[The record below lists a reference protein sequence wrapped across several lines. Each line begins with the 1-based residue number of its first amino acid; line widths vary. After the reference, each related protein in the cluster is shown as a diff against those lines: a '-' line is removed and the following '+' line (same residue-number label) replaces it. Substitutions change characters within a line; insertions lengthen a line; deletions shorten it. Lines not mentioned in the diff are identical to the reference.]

1 MPEDEP
7 REAALETVLAEE
19 NLRAAWLAV
28 KANDGAPGVDKMD
41 MEQSAGHLR
50 EHWAAIRTK
59 LLEGSY
65 KPGAVRAVK
74 IPKANGGERQ
84 LGIPNIT
91 DRLIQQAI
99 HQILSPV
106 WEPDFSDHSHG
117 FRPNRSAHD
126 AVKAAANYVK
136 EGKTWVVD
144 IDLKNFFDQVDHDK
158 LMHLLRGK
166 IGDKKLRA
174 LIGAYLR
181 APMQEADGS
190 KVKRWKGTPQGGPL
204 SPLLANI
211 YLDPLD
217 KELEKRGVSFVRY
230 ADDIAI
236 FASSQRSAERIYERV
251 VTWIEKNLKVEVNRD
266 KSGVGP
272 SEESSLL
279 GFRIFDDGR
288 VGVSPQAVAKLKD
301 RVRQMWNARQSRTSK
316 QLREQWQRYIRG
328 WWNYFKVADW
338 QREVTDLSGW
348 IRRHM
353 RKCFWLRWKTP
364 RGRINAMKRLG
375 VKGRAL
381 GLAYTGR
388 GAWPTARTPALQQAL
403 NNRTLAR
410 YGFIIPWQ
418 VTTKP
423 GAPRRRS

>member
-1 MPEDEP
+1 MPEDKP
-7 REAALETVLAEE
+7 RFATLEAVLAEE
-19 NLRAAWLAV
+19 NLRASWLAV

-41 MEQSAGHLR
+41 MEQSARHLR
-50 EHWAAIRTK
+50 EHWENIRTK
-59 LLEGSY
+59 LLEGAY
-65 KPGAVRAVK
+65 APGAVRAVS
-74 IPKANGGERQ
+74 IPKASGGERL

-99 HQILSPV
+99 HQVLSPV
-106 WEPDFSDHSHG
+106 WEPDFSDQSHG
-117 FRPNRSAHD
+117 FRPGRSAHD
-126 AVKAAANYVK
+126 AVRAAAGYVK

-158 LMHLLRGK
+158 LMHQLRGK
-166 IGDKKLRA
+166 IGDKRLRA

-181 APMQEADGS
+181 APMQYADGS

-236 FASSQRSAERIYERV
+236 FAGSQRSAERIYEGV
-251 VTWIEKNLKVEVNRD
+251 VAWIEKYLKLEVNRE

-272 SEESSLL
+272 SGDSSLL
-279 GFRIFDDGR
+279 GFRIQGNGS
-288 VGVSPQAVAKLKD
+288 VGVSPKAVNKLKEK
-301 RVRQMWNARQSRTSK
+301 VRQMWDARQSLTSR
-316 QLREQWQRYIRG
+316 QLRDEWQRYIRG
-328 WWNYFKVADW
+328 WWNYFGLADW
-338 QREVTDLSGW
+338 RREVTSLSGW

-353 RKCFWLRWKTP
+353 RKCFWIRWKTP
-364 RGRINAMKRLG
+364 RGRINALKRLG
-375 VKGRAL
+375 VRGRAL
-381 GLAYTGR
+381 GLGYTGR

-403 NNRTLAR
+403 NNRTLAKH
-410 YGFIIPWQ
+410 GFTLPWE
-418 VTTKP
+418 VATKA
-423 GAPRRRS
+423 GATG